1 MGWETKAMVLVWYW
15 YGQVGSLWQGFQE
28 WVVVKVIQNLKSLQ
42 SNRLGRGV
50 TVGHQ
55 LSHAS
60 CHFPSSRLSQ
70 LPSLS
75 EQEMGNGA

>member
-1 MGWETKAMVLVWYW
+1 M
-15 YGQVGSLWQGFQE
+15 
-28 WVVVKVIQNLKSLQ
+28 VKVIQNLKSLQ

-60 CHFPSSRLSQ
+60 HHFPSSRLSQ